1 MSFVDTLTCY
11 SQPSDFGAL
20 WGMMQKGF
28 AKTENCGG
36 KSWCVAPWSIT
47 CAGQK
52 HACIITRAK
61 FKKTSTNGFAKS
73 YGKGSASNVLS
84 LWSVLFQ
91 PHLCIEQWSHTLISV
106 VFYSISPC
114 WKKLWAKKLTTK
126 CSSLAWRAGS
136 VSSKTPTCRP
146 QPGSCVMSRETMIIG
161 HLQTNTFTE

>member
-1 MSFVDTLTCY
+1 MYFVDTLTCY

-52 HACIITRAK
+52 HAFIITKKHRQTDLLKVMAK
-61 FKKTSTNGFAKS
+61 GLLQTCWAFEACFSS
-73 YGKGSASNVLS
+73 PIYISNRGLI
-84 LWSVLFQ
+84 LWSFD
-91 PHLCIEQWSHTLISV
+91 
-106 VFYSISPC
+106 FYSISPC
-114 WKKLWAKKLTTK
+114 WKKLWAKTLTTK

-136 VSSKTPTCRP
+136 VSSKTPPCRP
-146 QPGSCVMSRETMIIG
+146 QPSSCVMSRETMIIG
-161 HLQTNTFTE
+161 NVQTNTFAE